1 MITQST
7 YLVINNLLNQQ
18 QVEQINKLFDEDVF
32 ENGQLTASSAA
43 KEVKNNLQMRNQSQ
57 QYLSLQQILLS
68 ALNGNQLFRQAVVP
82 KHVYPFLVSKY
93 QQGMSYGWHVDSP
106 LMGELMRSDIAMT
119 IFLNSPSDYEGGE
132 LELQTP
138 TGNQIYKLNVGDVI
152 CYPCTQLHQVR
163 EVVRG
168 ERKVAVT
175 WVQSL
180 LKSAD
185 QRKILFELQQVIES
199 LRLKDLKSDEAN
211 LLQQSHS
218 NLLRM
223 WCD

>member
-18 QVEQINKLFDEDVF
+18 QVDQINKLFDEDVF
-32 ENGQLTASSAA
+32 ENGQLTACSAA

-57 QYLSLQQILLS
+57 QYLSLQQILLT
-68 ALNGNQLFRQAVVP
+68 ALNGNQLFRQAVFP
-82 KHVYPFLVSKY
+82 KHIYPFTVSKY

-119 IFLNSPSDYEGGE
+119 FFLNNPSDYEGGE

-138 TGNQIYKLNVGDVI
+138 TGNQRYKLNSGDVI

-163 EVVRG
+163 EVVKG

>member
-1 MITQST
+1 MTTQST
-7 YLVINNLLNQQ
+7 YLIINNLLNPL
-18 QVEQINKLFDEDVF
+18 QINQIHNLLDDKVF
-32 ENGQLTASSAA
+32 ENGKLTASNAA
-43 KEVKNNLQMRNQSQ
+43 REVKHNLQMHTQSQ
-57 QYLSLQQILLS
+57 EYLSLQQILLM
-68 ALNGNQLFRQAVVP
+68 ALNSSQLFRQAVFP
-82 KHVYPFLVSKY
+82 KHIYPFLVSKY
-93 QQGMSYGWHVDSP
+93 KQGMSYGWHVDSP
-106 LMGELMRSDIAMT
+106 LMGDLMRSDIAMT
-119 IFLNSPSDYEGGE
+119 IFLNDASEYEGGE

-138 TGNQIYKLNVGDVI
+138 TGNQLYKLNAGDVI

-163 EVVRG
+163 EVVKG

-180 LKSAD
+180 LKSAE

-199 LRLKDLKSDEAN
+199 LRAKDLKSDEAN